1 MSNLEHIIQAQQ
13 PLLAALQKAEKGEIT
28 VPDLKPLSSILGIL
42 PQRNN
47 LLATRIRITGGEIST
62 TKFLFLADL
71 AGRIKP
77 GYIHLTS
84 RQNFQF
90 HDVTPGN
97 AATLISECTSHGLP
111 FRGGGGDSLRNV
123 AITTSSG
130 IAPDKSAD
138 LRPFA
143 EYLTG
148 IIFDWDDAFKL
159 PRKLKIAFASAGDKN
174 LALRQDLGFVETY
187 DGDGRLGFTV
197 YGGGG
202 FGRNAA
208 VAVKLL
214 EFITPAD
221 LPRAARAMVELFSEH
236 GDRQNRAV
244 ARIRYIAARLGE
256 EDFTNLYLNYYRKNS
271 GAPYLAIPQFNKSW
285 NLRCSAPSGKI
296 MISKLEDDSPKFKRW
311 RQFAVSAN
319 RFPGESSVTLFVP
332 GGTLKVKEFQK
343 IAKLLKKFNI
353 AGVRLTIEQNI
364 FIPTLPN
371 VLLPDF
377 YAALKKLPFDLTFA
391 TFKKQLDCCIGST
404 VCKAGILDT
413 PKYAALISKTLD
425 NYFTKHPG
433 RFTAKRANEIIRSIH
448 ISGCHNSCVCQ
459 QAVRF
464 GFQGTR
470 KRIDGVMTD
479 GFTIWRNPDFAP
491 IGKEEPEFI
500 PAKEMPNFT
509 LALLKDA
516 KLI

>member
-1 MSNLEHIIQAQQ
+1 MSELEHIIQAQQ
-13 PLLAALQKAEKGEIT
+13 PLLAALQKAENGEIT
-28 VPDLKPLSSILGIL
+28 VPDLKPLSGVLGIL

-62 TKFLFLADL
+62 EKFLFLSDL
-71 AGRIKP
+71 AAKVKP
-77 GYIHLTS
+77 GYIHLSS

-97 AATLISECTSHGLP
+97 AANVITECTANALP

-123 AITTSSG
+123 AITSSSG

-148 IIFDWDDAFKL
+148 VIFDWDDAFNL
-159 PRKLKIAFASAGDKN
+159 PRKLKIAFASTQDKN

-187 DGDGRLGFTV
+187 DNDGRFGFTL

-208 VAVKLL
+208 VAIKLL
-214 EFITPAD
+214 DFITPD
-221 LPRAARAMVELFSEH
+221 ELPRAARAMVELFSEH
-236 GDRQNRAV
+236 GDRQNRSN

-256 EDFTNLYLNYYRKNS
+256 AEFIKLYLNYYQKLVNS
-271 GAPYLAIPQFNKSW
+271 NYPAVPEFKKSW
-285 NLRCSAPSGKI
+285 NLRFNTPAAKI
-296 MISKLEDDSPKFKRW
+296 LISKLEDDSPEYKRW
-311 RQFAVSAN
+311 RQFAVSSN

-332 GGTLKVKEFQK
+332 GGILQVKAFQK

-377 YAALKKLPFDLTFA
+377 YAALRKLPVDLTFA
-391 TFKKQLDCCIGST
+391 SFKKQLDCCIGST
-404 VCKAGILDT
+404 VCKAG
-413 PKYAALISKTLD
+413 
-425 NYFTKHPG
+425 
-433 RFTAKRANEIIRSIH
+433 
-448 ISGCHNSCVCQ
+448 
-459 QAVRF
+459 
-464 GFQGTR
+464 
-470 KRIDGVMTD
+470 
-479 GFTIWRNPDFAP
+479 
-491 IGKEEPEFI
+491 
-500 PAKEMPNFT
+500 
-509 LALLKDA
+509 
-516 KLI
+516 